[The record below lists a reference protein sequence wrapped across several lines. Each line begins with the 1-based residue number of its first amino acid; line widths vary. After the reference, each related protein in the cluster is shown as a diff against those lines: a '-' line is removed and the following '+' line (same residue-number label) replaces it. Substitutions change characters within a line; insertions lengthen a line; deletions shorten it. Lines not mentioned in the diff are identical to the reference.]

1 LDLCRKQVSEAATT
15 ALAPACAHRRYPNA
29 RQKRRGRGSATPDRG
44 MELHPRS
51 KKRIPRGPSSAH
63 VASKHR
69 RNDEVEDDERDIE
82 RENYKGDSEG

>member
-1 LDLCRKQVSEAATT
+1 
-15 ALAPACAHRRYPNA
+15 
-29 RQKRRGRGSATPDRG
+29 

-82 RENYKGDSEG
+82 RENYKGDTEG